1 MWFYLIVMKLMNY
14 IGGFCK
20 KGQLKRRL
28 FIVFVIVHLFI
39 IIGHWVVLIR
49 RRVGVSSFLLSQKC
63 SNRTGQIIHS
73 NLCMG
78 KYSKNMGLQ
87 YACPSIQQSVS
98 RFFNLCECSSHRQ
111 ANICIHVRISS
122 VNSEWDNVQLNKST
136 RSSKCYI
143 WYDRSLS
150 QTSELLF
157 HCRIFYVNT
166 PSS

>member
-1 MWFYLIVMKLMNY
+1 MILSNSNETYELYWRVLQKRSAQEKAFYSLCNCPSIYYNWTN
-14 IGGFCK
+14 
-20 KGQLKRRL
+20 
-28 FIVFVIVHLFI
+28 
-39 IIGHWVVLIR
+39 WVVLIR

-73 NLCMG
+73 HLCMG